1 MFSSV
6 ELSESVTYQRT
17 NQQTHCTEVGS
28 RDANASKNAKQLNT
42 KQLNSKQLNAK
53 QLNSKQLNAKQ
64 LNTKQLNASKNAK
77 QLNEK
82 ITALW
87 STPRQ
92 QCFIF
97 SCD

>member
-28 RDANASKNAKQLNT
+28 RDANASKNA